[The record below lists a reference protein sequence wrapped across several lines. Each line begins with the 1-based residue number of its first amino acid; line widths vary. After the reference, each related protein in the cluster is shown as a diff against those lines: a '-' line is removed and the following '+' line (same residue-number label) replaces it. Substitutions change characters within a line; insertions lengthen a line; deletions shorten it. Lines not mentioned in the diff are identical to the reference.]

1 VTGSSRGEILVVGI
15 GNGLRSDD
23 GVGRHVAEQLFD
35 DPRVK
40 GARVL
45 ACHQLTPELAVDVST
60 ASLVVLVDARID
72 GGPPGTVHVERL
84 ETGRAARAPSGSSH
98 GFDPAELIDLTGRLY
113 GPPPPV
119 VLVTVTSGSIAV
131 GDTLSTAVAA
141 AVPEAADAV
150 AQVILDALSTA

>member
-1 VTGSSRGEILVVGI
+1 VTGLHHEILVVGY

-23 GVGRHVAEQLFD
+23 GVGRHIAEQLFD
-35 DPRVK
+35 DPGVK

-60 ASLVVLVDARID
+60 ASLVVLVDARIE

-84 ETGRAARAPSGSSH
+84 EAGRRARAASSH

-119 VLVTVTSGSIAV
+119 VLVTVTAGSTEV
-131 GDTLSTAVAA
+131 GDTLSPAVAA

-150 AQVILDALSTA
+150 VQVILDALSTA